1 MELDR
6 YEPNKGVPDES
17 DSYTSNTACILKKG
31 SPILVI
37 PAEFPVIVIKL
48 LVAVALRLEYAG
60 VDGTGV
66 AAVVIE

>member
-1 MELDR
+1 MD
-6 YEPNKGVPDES
+6 
-17 DSYTSNTACILKKG
+17 
-31 SPILVI
+31 LVQLVEIIVVHNAII